1 LVTTRAQPRRAF
13 QGWRY
18 LEAAD
23 APKDRKAYEAEDD
36 EMPARMREDLREFR
50 LIDR

>member
-1 LVTTRAQPRRAF
+1 VWRRGRWRAF

-23 APKDRKAYEAEDD
+23 APRDLGELGKGAAD
-36 EMPARMREDLREFR
+36 MPPKMLEELRE
-50 LIDR
+50 LGLL